1 MDVKLEQLEKQLQE
15 LYLQHQKELLFHGWH
30 HVQFIRQKAL
40 EFAQAIGAD
49 MFLVESAALTHDLN
63 YIVKPFSDV
72 ADGTELRQQQLTAAG
87 YNTTEIQRIEQI
99 ITESDISS
107 RGPEISLEGKA
118 LSDADTLFKALPITP
133 ILFTSRYLEQNKVDI
148 QKLAQK
154 IGDDQNK
161 LFASGIYF
169 YTDLARGKYLQWA
182 ETNLKL
188 WNNVQDSLQDPA
200 VQELLENSKKL
211 GVL

>member
-1 MDVKLEQLEKQLQE
+1 MDAKLEQLEKQLQE